1 MSKWEKDANI
11 VGTLWTQQ
19 RFCDIINAGY
29 GLKNIEKNRGVIMDA
44 LITSIEPQ
52 NFLFAQLHQLL
63 GTGNDVKN
71 TIQLIADEGFEQ
83 WSQVLIELYE
93 EFIETE
99 ARERHIK

>member
-1 MSKWEKDANI
+1 M
-11 VGTLWTQQ
+11 
-19 RFCDIINAGY
+19 
-29 GLKNIEKNRGVIMDA
+29 
-44 LITSIEPQ
+44 ITSIEPQ

-99 ARERHIK
+99 ARERHLKELKAALHERIDTFSISH